1 MLKTSSDPYKLPL
14 LMDVN
19 NIPELVAYICFL
31 VISILL
37 MIKVYKNLVNIKNLQ
52 LSRTEEQKDMLLI

>member
-1 MLKTSSDPYKLPL
+1 MSKKSSDTYKLPL

-52 LSRTEEQKDMLLI
+52 LSRAEEQKDMLLI

>member
-19 NIPELVAYICFL
+19 NILELGAYICFL

-52 LSRTEEQKDMLLI
+52 LARVEEQKDMLLI